1 MGPMCL
7 RGQTIRH
14 PLVPEHAPWRS
25 QSPTQAV
32 YQWILYMYIQSTFP
46 YPTPAWRCSGK
57 HVSLFV
63 FSWLVLQQPAGWAT
77 QSDFLK
83 VAPVLPGKFHGQR
96 SLVGY
101 SPRDHKES
109 ETTER
114 LSAYIHSHTHST
126 SSNSHK
132 VEALQVART
141 HFGARLMEFTHLY
154 PSVRIWLPAVS
165 ISSSA
170 SEGSL
175 FHICA
180 HKSFSTWT
188 KSSVFSFFYLI
199 HSKKVEL
206 CLVFP

>member
-1 MGPMCL
+1 MEPMCL

-14 PLVPEHAPWRS
+14 PLVPEHAPRRS

-32 YQWILYMYIQSTFP
+32 YQWILYMYIQSTS
-46 YPTPAWRCSGK
+46 PTPPLPGGVLAN
-57 HVSLFV
+57 VSLFV

-83 VAPVLPGKFHGQR
+83 VAPVLPGKFHGLR

-101 SPRDHKES
+101 SLRDHKES

-126 SSNSHK
+126 SSNSLK

-141 HFGARLMEFTHLY
+141 HLGARLMEFTHLY
-154 PSVRIWLPAVS
+154 HSVLIWLPDVS